1 MVEDEQ
7 ILYHTKDVKQQ
18 MLFLH
23 YAETNIF
30 SKILFG
36 TKVMHYISHHR

>member
-23 YAETNIF
+23 
-30 SKILFG
+30 
-36 TKVMHYISHHR
+36 